1 MCGRGDSIWEIPQD
15 VAKQI
20 VSWFPFLELIT
31 WQGGEVFL
39 VDNFTKL
46 FEKTFGFKHLN
57 QIIITN
63 ALLITEEWAKKA
75 CYA

>member
-46 FEKTFGFKHLN
+46 FEKTFGFKTLKSDNHY
-57 QIIITN
+57 QC
-63 ALLITEEWAKKA
+63 LINYRGMGQKA